1 MPKLSNKYHPTVP
14 ISDNQQH
21 FLRQEIVELILKK
34 AIEKVLP
41 NSSGFSSPLFV
52 IPKRNGGHQLVF
64 NLKKLNEHIK
74 IPHFKMETLQN
85 ICKLICPHDYL
96 TSLDLSNAF
105 LHILVVYQSDPS
117 STRMGSNLG
126 NTKIAALTIAT
137 TGTFELSFG
146 HQEHNFQNSRC
157 QIEGFTIINMTTDT
171 TQISNSLF
179 GPQSHNADP
188 GSHDHTLSGQ
198 TLHATLD
205 VWECNIS
212 QWNDQ
217 SRLSQQNKHVLFVD
231 ASSTRWRC
239 ALGDKAIYRYWSHQ
253 EATMSINW
261 QEMKVNE
268 QHYLNGVP
276 EQAGWLQGLLSDDS
290 DSQDIEAVS
299 APWVEVDSP
308 AYSRQGECGGRFSI
322 SLHIYKELVKAV
334 LSSFSSY
341 PTDMGSLFHG
351 LICSLADPPSP
362 NFCFME
368 TRPKGNSNRR
378 NVDTMVSMG

>member
-105 LHILVVYQSDPS
+105 LHILE
-117 STRMGSNLG
+117 
-126 NTKIAALTIAT
+126 IAALTIAT

-146 HQEHNFQNSRC
+146 HQEHNFQNSSLTMRI
-157 QIEGFTIINMTTDT
+157 QAAMITLFLARLY
-171 TQISNSLF
+171 TQHLMWFKN
-179 GPQSHNADP
+179 
-188 GSHDHTLSGQ
+188 GS
-198 TLHATLD
+198 
-205 VWECNIS
+205 WECNIS